1 MLSTSPWDKI
11 DATLLDIA
19 HTGPTLAELIEQ
31 SGLTADVVKGLVHAY
46 LQGGYLTQAP
56 FSLRYALTLAGRT
69 RSRQLAGQPLPK
81 AA

>member
-1 MLSTSPWDKI
+1 MQTSPWDAI
-11 DATLLDIA
+11 DATLLGIA
-19 HTGPTLAELIEQ
+19 RTEPTLAELIEQ

-46 LQGGYLTQAP
+46 VKGGYLTQAP

-69 RSRQLAGQPLPK
+69 RSRQLAAQPLAK